1 MTRKIIVVT
10 AAYGH
15 DRIRSLGGQAAVLPV
30 IAAAG
35 ADGVEIRRELLTP
48 QDIDR
53 LPQLATAIAHHN
65 LLACYSAP
73 QALFTDGGSLNP
85 HLPALLDEA
94 HALNALWLK
103 LSLGHFRKTAELASL
118 RTLLAE
124 SPVPLVI
131 ENDQSECGRLAP
143 MQRFLAA
150 VDVHSLPVR
159 LTFDMGN
166 WLWLGESPE
175 HASRLLAPG
184 VGYVHVKAAE
194 PHHAS
199 WRVGVPDR
207 DPRWAA
213 LLNSLPGDVPRGIEF
228 PLEGDDLVAVTR
240 HYVRWLREE

>member
-15 DRIRSLGGQAAVLPV
+15 DRIRSLGGQAAVLPI

-35 ADGVEIRRELLTP
+35 ADGVEIRRELLSP

-53 LPQLATAIAHHN
+53 LPPLATAIAHHN

-73 QALFTDGGSLNP
+73 EALFTDDGSLNP
-85 HLPALLDEA
+85 RLPALLDEA

-103 LSLGHFRKTAELASL
+103 LSLGHFRKTDELTSL

-131 ENDQSECGRLAP
+131 ENDQSEYGRLAP

-150 VDVHSLPVR
+150 IDEHSLPVR

-166 WLWLGESPE
+166 WIWLGESPE
-175 HASRLLAPG
+175 QASRLLAPG
-184 VGYVHVKAAE
+184 VDYVHVKAAE
-194 PHHAS
+194 PHHAG
-199 WRVGVPDR
+199 WRAGVPDR

-213 LLNSLPGDVPRGIEF
+213 LLDSLPGDVPRGIEF